1 MSAPLHLQPITHL
14 GPLIAARRVSCL
26 DLTEECLAQVARDN
40 GRFNAFITVLAEEAR
55 RQARALD
62 GEIAAQGVRGPLHG
76 IPVSLKDLIDLADVA
91 TTGASRLLAG
101 HVARRDAAV
110 TARLRDAG
118 CVFLGKCNLHEVAFG
133 TTSEDSAY
141 GPVRNPWD
149 STRSAGGSSG
159 GSAAAVVAGMGCASV
174 GTDTGGSI
182 RIPAAACGCIGL
194 KPTWGELS
202 CEGIIPLSRSLDHV
216 GPIARTVRD
225 ARLLFQVMA
234 GADRAGAAPSPGL
247 GLSLGVLR
255 PYFMDT
261 LDTGVRKGIDAA
273 IDALCHAGAR
283 LADRGIAHAG
293 DISTIYLHLQLPE
306 ASAYHAA
313 AVERQPDAYTPA
325 VRLRLELGRY
335 VRAEDYVRAQQGAEL
350 LRAEVDLALEGC
362 DALMLPTL
370 PILAPPLGTE
380 SIELNGTPLPVRG
393 LMLRLTQLFDITGHP
408 AISIPCGRSDEGL
421 PVGLQLVGRRGQTVE
436 LLDIAERVEQE
447 LSYTISP
454 RTGGLGRSGGGSG
467 GTSGG
472 GSG

>member
-14 GPLIAARRVSCL
+14 APLIAARRVSCL
-26 DLTEECLAQVARDN
+26 DLSEACLAQIARDN
-40 GRFNAFITVLAEEAR
+40 GRVNAFITVLAEEAR

-62 GEIAAQGVRGPLHG
+62 EEIVAQGVRGPLHG

-110 TARLRDAG
+110 AARLRDAG

-141 GPVRNPWD
+141 GPVHNPWD

-182 RIPAAACGCIGL
+182 RIPAAACGCVGL

-234 GADRAGAAPSPGL
+234 GTQSRGAASSPGLGVKAETQVWGNPPASPSAPGPL

-255 PYFMDT
+255 PYFMDA
-261 LDTGVRKGIDAA
+261 LDTGVRNGIDAA
-273 IDALCHAGAR
+273 IDTLCHAGAR

-335 VRAEDYVRAQQGAEL
+335 VRAEDYVRAQQGADL

-370 PILAPPLGTE
+370 PILPPPLGTE

-408 AISIPCGRSDEGL
+408 AISIPCGRSDDGL
-421 PVGLQLVGRRGQTVE
+421 PVGLQLVGRRGQTAE
-436 LLDIAERVEQE
+436 LLDIAERVEQ
-447 LSYTISP
+447 
-454 RTGGLGRSGGGSG
+454 GLGGVA
-467 GTSGG
+467 
-472 GSG
+472 